1 MRLIDANI
9 LRMYLADVQ
18 LSNAPDE
25 RDSEEV
31 QRAMKSNYDFLEFL
45 IKMLDKQPTVYD
57 VDKVV
62 EEYNN
67 RWIPVSTE
75 QFPDTDRYILLSF
88 GNYSVCAIG
97 RYEDGAFY
105 VGDEDTSL
113 SSIGVFVNA
122 WMELPKCYE
131 ESEE

>member
-1 MRLIDANI
+1 MSNI
-9 LRMYLADVQ
+9 
-18 LSNAPDE
+18 
-25 RDSEEV
+25 
-31 QRAMKSNYDFLEFL
+31 YD
-45 IKMLDKQPTVYD
+45 
-57 VDKVV
+57 
-62 EEYNN
+62 N
-67 RWIPVSTE
+67 WIPVSTE

-88 GNYSVCAIG
+88 DNYNVCDVG

-113 SSIGVFVNA
+113 CSIGVFVNA